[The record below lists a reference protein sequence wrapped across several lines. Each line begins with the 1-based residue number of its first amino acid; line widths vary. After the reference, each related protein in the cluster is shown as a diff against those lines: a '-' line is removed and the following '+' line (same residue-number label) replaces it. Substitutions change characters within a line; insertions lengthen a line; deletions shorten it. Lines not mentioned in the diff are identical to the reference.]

1 MQTGVRN
8 GCKIAKRGTLNTK
21 YAKLSD
27 GGALIF
33 RLFFIFYFWKGLA
46 ISRFRAS
53 LGSNMQNISGA
64 WLVRP
69 SPDWPAS

>member
-21 YAKLSD
+21 YTKLSD

-33 RLFFIFYFWKGLA
+33 RLYFIFEKDLQLVD
-46 ISRFRAS
+46 
-53 LGSNMQNISGA
+53 LGH
-64 WLVRP
+64 L
-69 SPDWPAS
+69 